1 MSSTSKLI
9 AGTAA
14 LAVVAAGGAAFAA
27 VKLSESTG
35 SSAGPAVSAPFGRGL
50 AGSGLSGRL
59 GGRGFGGGL
68 GQGPRSGF
76 RGGFGF
82 GSPRF
87 FGGVSTAVSAY
98 LGLSAAAV
106 QSDLQKG
113 RTLAQIAKAQGK
125 SVDGLVTA
133 MLNDQKKRLDAA
145 VTRGLMTQ
153 AEAAQLEANLKQ
165 NISDMVNGVH
175 PTPPVPVH
183 PTA

>member
-1 MSSTSKLI
+1 MDWPAPGS
-9 AGTAA
+9 
-14 LAVVAAGGAAFAA
+14 AAGWAGGVSAAGSARARGAAFAA
-27 VKLSESTG
+27 A
-35 SSAGPAVSAPFGRGL
+35 SAL
-50 AGSGLSGRL
+50 A
-59 GGRGFGGGL
+59 
-68 GQGPRSGF
+68 
-76 RGGFGF
+76 
-82 GSPRF
+82 SPRF